1 MARLDCSAVGRW
13 LSAYHDDEL
22 SIADR
27 IVVDAHICTCP
38 ACAREAQQVRELSEA
53 LRAHAAV
60 DVDAASSERVRAA
73 GSMVVSRLAAEHKV
87 SESRSLGRL
96 LEDLHL
102 VWVTGAAIA
111 VTLACAL
118 TLSGMVQL
126 SYVRNPASLAAVML
140 ALSNP
145 GSNANPVQLRQGI
158 VAPRMSPE
166 VALASLPVQTPLP
179 GEPAG
184 VTLAAVLTREGTIAG
199 LEVLRSSGPDP
210 SMWDE
215 MVLSA
220 ASARFHPAEYG
231 GTPVAVNMVW
241 IMEQMTVQGDDEAG
255 RAG

>member
-1 MARLDCSAVGRW
+1 M
-13 LSAYHDDEL
+13 
-22 SIADR
+22 
-27 IVVDAHICTCP
+27 
-38 ACAREAQQVRELSEA
+38 
-53 LRAHAAV
+53 
-60 DVDAASSERVRAA
+60 
-73 GSMVVSRLAAEHKV
+73 
-87 SESRSLGRL
+87 
-96 LEDLHL
+96 
-102 VWVTGAAIA
+102 TGAAIA

-118 TLSGMVQL
+118 TLSGVVQL